1 MVADSDDEGFVRVTS
16 KGQATIPAH
25 LRRQFGIPAPG
36 RVRFIEEDGK
46 LVVKPIRSPD
56 EMRGSLKDDLP
67 EGVSLVDELRRERQ
81 RELEEE
87 DGDR

>member
-25 LRRQFGIPAPG
+25 LRRQFGISTPG
-36 RVRFIEEDGK
+36 RVRFTEEDGK

-67 EGVSLVDELRRERQ
+67 EGVSLVDELRRERR

-87 DGDR
+87 EGAR